1 MQVIITQSM
10 CREYQWGMSQFLL
23 PRTWNHTKQG
33 EAKYGNRW
41 IGWKF
46 AQKAIIL
53 VFRCLFWALYQG
65 DILYGRSFQPLGSNA
80 WWSKMGFQVAL
91 AVKNLPINAGRLK
104 RCRFDPWVGK
114 IPWRRARHG
123 NPLQYSCL
131 ENLMDRGAWQVAVH
145 RVTQSWTQ
153 RKQLNTQASTEVKL
167 ML

>member
-23 PRTWNHTKQG
+23 PRTWNHTKQV

-65 DILYGRSFQPLGSNA
+65 DILFGRSFQPLGSNA
-80 WWSKMGFQVAL
+80 WWYKMGFQVAL
-91 AVKNLPINAGRLK
+91 AVKNLPVNAGRLK

-114 IPWRRARHG
+114 VPWRRARHG

-145 RVTQSWTQ
+145 RVGHNESNLTLRQALKWSWCY
-153 RKQLNTQASTEVKL
+153 KK
-167 ML
+167 